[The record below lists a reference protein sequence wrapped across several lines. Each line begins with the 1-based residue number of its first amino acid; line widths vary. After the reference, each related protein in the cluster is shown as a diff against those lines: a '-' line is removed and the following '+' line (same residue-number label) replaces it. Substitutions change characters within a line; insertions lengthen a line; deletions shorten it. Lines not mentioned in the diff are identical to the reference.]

1 MAVYLLL
8 ASVVIITCVAFSKLS
23 SRLGIPV
30 LLAFILL
37 GMLFGAEGVVKISFD
52 DYAFAGQICAVALI
66 FIMFYGGFGTNWSE
80 ARPIVPQAVLLSSVG
95 VVLTAGIT
103 GLFCYFVLRLDL
115 LESLLIG
122 AVISS
127 TDAAS
132 VFSILRSRRLNLK
145 YNTASMLEVES
156 GSNDPCAYMLTAV
169 ILSIMSGSAR
179 GGQIA
184 YLIFAQLTYGAL
196 FGVAIAATALWILKK
211 FQFAAGGFDAIFI
224 LGIAIL
230 AYAAPEALGGNGY
243 LSAYIVGIIMG
254 NNEIKNK
261 RAIVHFFDTATG
273 LMQVVLFFLLGLL
286 STPSLLLNVA
296 FTALAIALFLTFVAR
311 PAAVFAIL
319 TPLGGTFKQQLL
331 VSWAG
336 LRGAASIV
344 FAVMATISPAYTS
357 TDLFHIVF
365 FIVLLSILLQGSM
378 IPFVARK
385 LNMIDENADVMKTF
399 TDYSDEVPIQ
409 FIQFSVP
416 ENHPW
421 AGSMIQDI
429 LLPAETILVLLLRQ
443 CKKIV
448 PNGKTVL
455 QAGDRL
461 ILSARAPGNIEGI
474 SLFEKR
480 IGKGDKWA
488 NKRVADIFGKRDML
502 IIMVQRQG
510 RVIIPQGSTVIKEND
525 VLVINHSG

>member
-1 MAVYLLL
+1 MPVYLLL
-8 ASVVIITCVAFSKLS
+8 AAVVLITCVGFNKLS
-23 SRLGIPV
+23 SKLGIPV

-37 GMLFGAEGVVKISFD
+37 GMLFGAEGVVKIPFD
-52 DYAFAGQICAVALI
+52 NYAFAGQICAVALI
-66 FIMFYGGFGTNWSE
+66 FIMFYGGFGTKWSE
-80 ARPIVPQAVLLSSVG
+80 ARPVVAQAVLLSSAG

-103 GLFCYFVLRLDL
+103 GLFCHFALRIGW

-132 VFSILRSRRLNLK
+132 VFSILRSKRLNLR

-169 ILSIMSGSAR
+169 ILSIMSQNVR

-184 YLIFAQLTYGAL
+184 YMIFAQLTYGAL
-196 FGVAIAATALWILKK
+196 FGVAIAAAALWALKK
-211 FQFAAGGFDAIFI
+211 FQFAADGFDAIFI
-224 LGIAIL
+224 LGVAIFS
-230 AYAAPEALGGNGY
+230 YAAPEALGGNGY
-243 LSAYIVGIIMG
+243 LSAYIVGIMMG
-254 NNEIKNK
+254 NHEIKNK
-261 RAIVHFFDTATG
+261 KAIVHFFDTATG

-286 STPSLLLNVA
+286 ATPSLLLNVA

-319 TPLGGTFKQQLL
+319 SPLGGTFKQQLL

-344 FAVMATISPAYTS
+344 FAVMAAISPAYTS

-365 FIVLLSILLQGSM
+365 FIVLLSILFQGAM
-378 IPFVARK
+378 IPLVARR
-385 LNMIDENADVMKTF
+385 LDMIDENADVMKTF

-416 ENHPW
+416 EQHPW
-421 AGSMIQDI
+421 SGSMIQDI
-429 LLPAETILVLLLRQ
+429 LLPAETILVLLLRSG
-443 CKKIV
+443 KKIV

-455 QAGDRL
+455 QPYDKL
-461 ILSARAPGNIEGI
+461 ILSARAPGDIEGI

-480 IGKGDKWA
+480 IAKGDRWE
-488 NKRVADIFGKRDML
+488 NKRVAEIFKKPDML
-502 IIMVQRQG
+502 IIMVQRKG